1 MSFFSAQTLECI
13 QYAAEIIR
21 KSQRGVVLT
30 GAGVSTPSG
39 IPDFRSEGTGLWSK
53 VDPMEVATLNAFRYA
68 PERFYRW
75 IRPLAIQIFNAEPN
89 PAHRAFAQLQA
100 AGYFKTIITQNI
112 DNLHQKAGSACIL
125 ETHGTFQTMSCT
137 QCFKHVSSQGF
148 IEPYLK
154 DGLIPYCPECGG
166 ILKPDIILFGE
177 QLPLQTWYEAQSA
190 CRNCDLILV
199 AGSSLEVLPVAG
211 LPLQALDRGAHL
223 VIANLSETYLSV
235 RADAVILGDV
245 ADIIPMIA
253 DRVLHDGSRSTRH
266 SRSGYHD

>member
-68 PERFYRW
+68 PERFYQW

-112 DNLHQKAGSACIL
+112 DNLHQKAGSSYVL
-125 ETHGTFQTMSCT
+125 ETHGTFQRMSCT
-137 QCFKHVSSQGF
+137 QCFKQISSQGF

-154 DGLIPYCPECGG
+154 DGLIPYCPDCGG